1 MTSIYM
7 YTLLLERDY
16 SMNVFCSFTLLDY
29 ESIDSNY
36 QDFWSIFSWG
46 QCLCLELQLKH
57 IL

>member
-1 MTSIYM
+1 M

-16 SMNVFCSFTLLDY
+16 SMNVFCSFKLLDY